1 MVKYDTSLT
10 PCKGGKDGRD
20 TGFAIFENEI
30 RKKKLLR
37 YFRIEIEIAFT
48 YRKRTSKKKVA
59 SKISQPK
66 SK

>member
-1 MVKYDTSLT
+1 MYTVS
-10 PCKGGKDGRD
+10 KGGRD

-48 YRKRTSKKKVA
+48 YRKRTSEKKVA